1 MVKGFRYKLYST
13 VLDKEQKEKEEKVTF
28 PVFCGR
34 KNKQQ
39 VDWCIS
45 SLQGERRTKRWWRPV
60 ARSHTPWCAPPSQGA
75 FLLRTWNV
83 TLFAKLKAEDE
94 LNAAEGFER
103 IFPTSETY
111 FYFEYFAD
119 VNEAVPYSERL
130 MDAYETKFGNDRAA
144 GRQLLES
151 YCQRGAHLL
160 WLLSLDSVVHMIKGI
175 CILPSIFIEAI
186 YNTLPRYKPFGSF
199 MSFWTNCVT
208 PNSWWSRVKGGYKG
222 PWECSTP
229 SEDELQPSWLPMT
242 TRQSTKMIS
251 TQNWCISAAPTIS
264 ASIQS
269 FFWLFQVCFLIP
281 NHLM

>member
-1 MVKGFRYKLYST
+1 MIA
-13 VLDKEQKEKEEKVTF
+13 DCCF
-28 PVFCGR
+28 PVCRPGHGEGVPVQALLHSLGQGTEGER
-34 KNKQQ
+34 GKGDLSSLLWDKQLTTSWFIA
-39 VDWCIS
+39 WCIS

-119 VNEAVPYSERL
+119 LEEPVPYSERL
-130 MDAYETKFGNDRAA
+130 MDAYENKFGNDRAA

-160 WLLSLDSVVHMIKGI
+160 WLLSLDSVVPEQCAHDKRDLHAAVYLYWSHIPYQGI
-175 CILPSIFIEAI
+175 NLRA
-186 YNTLPRYKPFGSF
+186 
-199 MSFWTNCVT
+199 
-208 PNSWWSRVKGGYKG
+208 
-222 PWECSTP
+222 
-229 SEDELQPSWLPMT
+229 
-242 TRQSTKMIS
+242 QSCLWNLNKL
-251 TQNWCISAAPTIS
+251 CD
-264 ASIQS
+264 
-269 FFWLFQVCFLIP
+269 
-281 NHLM
+281 